1 MRKSGKV
8 SVKNRGATIYD
19 VAEAAGVSTAT
30 VSNVLRGTRYVR
42 PDLQKR
48 VQDAIAQFD
57 YRRNRAAKSLRERR
71 SRTIGVVVPDI
82 TVGLFSGIVR
92 RIEQRAA
99 FTDYQIILADT
110 QEDFAAERDRVRA
123 LIQRQIDGLIIVP
136 CRDDSP
142 VLEDLKERGIPTVLL
157 DRVGRDTDFDSVS
170 ADNVAAS
177 REGTRHLISLGHQR
191 IILLASD
198 PSLRNI
204 QERLDGYREALQE
217 AGLSAF
223 EKVLVVGRNATGTV
237 SSVLKPLLQEDPKPS
252 ALFAVTQSVAI
263 GTLKTIWET
272 PLNLPSDI
280 SLLAFDDC
288 EWFTALKPFL
298 STIRQPADDFADQA
312 WSILMARL
320 NNDRSPKLH
329 AEVHCSLIV
338 RESTAPCR
346 ARGTITTMAR
356 AHGARRRVN
365 PFVKSQ
371 EVLNKTQQNLG
382 KNFELLCFCKVIFI
396 SPD

>member
-1 MRKSGKV
+1 VRRTDNRSFKD
-8 SVKNRGATIYD
+8 RGATIYD
-19 VAEAAGVSTAT
+19 VAEAAGVSAAT

-48 VQDAIAQFD
+48 VQDAIVALD
-57 YRRNRAAKSLRERR
+57 YRPNRAAKSLRERR

-82 TVGLFSGIVR
+82 TVGLFYGIVR

-99 FTDYQIILADT
+99 FTDYQIVLADT
-110 QEDFAAERDRVRA
+110 QEDFSSERERVRA
-123 LIQRQIDGLIIVP
+123 LIQRHIDGLILVP

-142 VLEDLKERGIPTVLL
+142 VLDDLRERGIPTVLL

-170 ADNVAAS
+170 ADNAAAS

-198 PSLRNI
+198 PTLRNI
-204 QERLDGYREALQE
+204 QERVEGYREALQE
-217 AGLSAF
+217 AGLPKL
-223 EKVLVVGRNATGTV
+223 EKVLVVGRNAADTV
-237 SSVLKPLLQEDPKPS
+237 SPILKPFLQESPRPS

-263 GTLKTIWET
+263 GTLKTLWET
-272 PLNLPSDI
+272 GLDLPGDI

-288 EWFTALKPFL
+288 EWFTALRPFL
-298 STIRQPADDFADQA
+298 STISQPAEDFADQA
-312 WSILMARL
+312 WSMLMARL

-329 AEVHCSLIV
+329 AQVHCSLVV

-346 ARGTITTMAR
+346 DRATIKAMP
-356 AHGARRRVN
+356 RV
-365 PFVKSQ
+365 
-371 EVLNKTQQNLG
+371 LT
-382 KNFELLCFCKVIFI
+382 
-396 SPD
+396 SP

>member
-1 MRKSGKV
+1 MRRGDKS
-8 SVKNRGATIYD
+8 SFRDRGATIYD

-48 VQDAIAQFD
+48 VQDAIAALG
-57 YRRNRAAKSLRERR
+57 YRPNRTAKSLRERR

-82 TVGLFSGIVR
+82 TVGLFYGIVR

-99 FTDYQIILADT
+99 FTDYQIVLADT
-110 QEDFAAERDRVRA
+110 QEDFSSERDRVRA
-123 LIQRQIDGLIIVP
+123 LVQRQIDGLIIVP

-142 VLEDLKERGIPTVLL
+142 VLEDLRERGIPTVLL

-170 ADNVAAS
+170 ADNAAAS

-191 IILLASD
+191 IVLLASD

-204 QERLDGYREALQE
+204 QERLEGYREALQE
-217 AGLSAF
+217 ADLSAF
-223 EKVLVVGRNATGTV
+223 EKILVVGRNAADTV
-237 SSVLKPLLQEDPKPS
+237 SPILKPLLQEDPRPS

-272 PLNLPSDI
+272 ELDLPADI

-288 EWFTALKPFL
+288 EWFTALRPFL

-312 WSILMARL
+312 WSMLIARL

-329 AEVHCSLIV
+329 AEVHCNLVV

-346 ARGTITTMAR
+346 DRGTIQAMPRILANSKETA
-356 AHGARRRVN
+356 
-365 PFVKSQ
+365 
-371 EVLNKTQQNLG
+371 
-382 KNFELLCFCKVIFI
+382 
-396 SPD
+396 

>member
-1 MRKSGKV
+1 MRRNDKS
-8 SVKNRGATIYD
+8 SFRDRGATIYD

-48 VQDAIAQFD
+48 VQDAIAALD
-57 YRRNRAAKSLRERR
+57 YRPNRASKSVRARR

-82 TVGLFSGIVR
+82 TVGLFYGIVR

-99 FTDYQIILADT
+99 FTDYQIVLADT
-110 QEDFAAERDRVRA
+110 QEDFSSERDRVRA
-123 LIQRQIDGLIIVP
+123 LIQRQIDGLILVP

-142 VLEDLKERGIPTVLL
+142 VLEDLRERGIPTVLL

-170 ADNVAAS
+170 ADNAAAS
-177 REGTRHLISLGHQR
+177 REGTRHLISLGHRR
-191 IILLASD
+191 IVLLASD

-204 QERLDGYREALQE
+204 QERLEGYREALEE
-217 AGLSAF
+217 ASLSAF
-223 EKVLVVGRNATGTV
+223 EQVLVVGRNAADTV
-237 SSVLKPLLQEDPKPS
+237 SPVLKPLLQGASRPS

-272 PLNLPSDI
+272 GLDFPADI

-298 STIRQPADDFADQA
+298 STIRQPAEDFADQA
-312 WSILMARL
+312 WSMLMARL

-338 RESTAPCR
+338 RESTAPFR
-346 ARGTITTMAR
+346 DRIAA
-356 AHGARRRVN
+356 
-365 PFVKSQ
+365 
-371 EVLNKTQQNLG
+371 EVLPSVLA
-382 KNFELLCFCKVIFI
+382 
-396 SPD
+396 SP

>member
-1 MRKSGKV
+1 VQKGGKG
-8 SVKNRGATIYD
+8 SAKDRGATIYD

-42 PDLQKR
+42 ADLQKR
-48 VQDAIAQFD
+48 VQDAIASLD
-57 YRRNRAAKSLRERR
+57 YRRNRAAKGLRERR

-110 QEDFAAERDRVRA
+110 QEDFASERDRVRA

-142 VLEDLKERGIPTVLL
+142 VLEDLRERGTPTVLL

-191 IILLASD
+191 ILLLASD

-204 QERLDGYREALQE
+204 QERLEGYREALQE
-217 AGLSAF
+217 AGLTSF
-223 EKVLVVGRNATGTV
+223 EKVLVVGRNAADTV
-237 SSVLKPLLQEDPKPS
+237 SPVLKPLLQANPRPS

-263 GTLKTIWET
+263 GTLKTIWEAEF
-272 PLNLPSDI
+272 NLPADI

-298 STIRQPADDFADQA
+298 SSIRQPADDFADQA
-312 WSILMARL
+312 WSMLMARL

-329 AEVHCSLIV
+329 AEVHCSLVI
-338 RESTAPCR
+338 RESTAPHR
-346 ARGTITTMAR
+346 D
-356 AHGARRRVN
+356 
-365 PFVKSQ
+365 Q
-371 EVLNKTQQNLG
+371 EVAHTSKIVAPSIGENPMKIL
-382 KNFELLCFCKVIFI
+382 
-396 SPD
+396 

>member
-1 MRKSGKV
+1 VARSGK
-8 SVKNRGATIYD
+8 SSFKDRGATIYD

-48 VQDAIAQFD
+48 VQDAISALG
-57 YRRNRAAKSLRERR
+57 YRPNRAAKGLRERR

-82 TVGLFSGIVR
+82 TVGLFYGIVR

-99 FTDYQIILADT
+99 CTDYQIILADT
-110 QEDFAAERDRVRA
+110 QEDFASERERVRA
-123 LIQRQIDGLIIVP
+123 LIQRQIDGLIVVP

-142 VLEDLKERGIPTVLL
+142 VLEDLRERGIPTVLL

-170 ADNVAAS
+170 ADNTAAS
-177 REGTRHLISLGHQR
+177 REGTRHLISLGHRR

-204 QERLDGYREALQE
+204 QERIQGYREALQE
-217 AGLSAF
+217 TGLSAF
-223 EKVLVVGRNATGTV
+223 EKVLVAGRHASDTV
-237 SSVLKPLLQEDPKPS
+237 SPILKPLLQEASKPS

-263 GTLKTIWET
+263 GTLKTIWEVG
-272 PLNLPSDI
+272 LDLPNDI

-288 EWFTALKPFL
+288 EWFTALRPFL
-298 STIRQPADDFADQA
+298 STIRQPAEDFADQA
-312 WSILMARL
+312 WSMLMARL

-329 AEVHCSLIV
+329 GEVHCNLVV
-338 RESTAPCR
+338 RESTAPFR
-346 ARGTITTMAR
+346 AQPVDDAVPMTLA
-356 AHGARRRVN
+356 
-365 PFVKSQ
+365 
-371 EVLNKTQQNLG
+371 
-382 KNFELLCFCKVIFI
+382 
-396 SPD
+396 SP

>member
-1 MRKSGKV
+1 MRRNDKS
-8 SVKNRGATIYD
+8 SFRDRGATIYD

-48 VQDAIAQFD
+48 VQDAIAALD
-57 YRRNRAAKSLRERR
+57 YRPNRASKSVRGRR

-82 TVGLFSGIVR
+82 TVGLFYGIVR

-99 FTDYQIILADT
+99 FTDYQIVLADT
-110 QEDFAAERDRVRA
+110 QEDFSSERDRVRA
-123 LIQRQIDGLIIVP
+123 LIQRQIDGLILVP

-142 VLEDLKERGIPTVLL
+142 VLDDLRERGIPTVLL

-170 ADNVAAS
+170 ADNAAAS
-177 REGTRHLISLGHQR
+177 REGTRHLISLGHRR
-191 IILLASD
+191 IVLLASD

-204 QERLDGYREALQE
+204 RERMEGYREALEE

-223 EKVLVVGRNATGTV
+223 EQVLVVGRNAADTV
-237 SSVLKPLLQEDPKPS
+237 SPVLRPLLQGAPRPS

-263 GTLKTIWET
+263 GTLKTIWEAGLDF
-272 PLNLPSDI
+272 PADI

-298 STIRQPADDFADQA
+298 STIRQPAEDFADQA
-312 WSILMARL
+312 WSMLMARL

-338 RESTAPCR
+338 RESTAPSR
-346 ARGTITTMAR
+346 DRMTAEALP
-356 AHGARRRVN
+356 RV
-365 PFVKSQ
+365 
-371 EVLNKTQQNLG
+371 LA
-382 KNFELLCFCKVIFI
+382 
-396 SPD
+396 SP

>member
-1 MRKSGKV
+1 MRRADKSSFKD
-8 SVKNRGATIYD
+8 RGATIYD

-48 VQDAIAQFD
+48 VQDAVAALG
-57 YRRNRAAKSLRERR
+57 YRPNRTAKSLRERR

-82 TVGLFSGIVR
+82 TVGLFYGIVR

-99 FTDYQIILADT
+99 FTDYQIVLADT
-110 QEDFAAERDRVRA
+110 QEDFSSERDRVRA

-142 VLEDLKERGIPTVLL
+142 VLEDLRERGIPTVLL

-170 ADNVAAS
+170 ADNAAAS

-191 IILLASD
+191 IVLLASD

-204 QERLDGYREALQE
+204 QERVEGYREALQE
-217 AGLSAF
+217 AGFSAF
-223 EKVLVVGRNATGTV
+223 EKILVVGRNAADTV
-237 SSVLKPLLQEDPKPS
+237 SPILKPLLQEDLRPS

-263 GTLKTIWET
+263 GTLKTIWDTGLE
-272 PLNLPSDI
+272 LPADI

-288 EWFTALKPFL
+288 DWFTALRPFL

-312 WSILMARL
+312 WSMLIARL

-329 AEVHCSLIV
+329 AEVHCSLVV

-346 ARGTITTMAR
+346 DRGTMQAMPGIL
-356 AHGARRRVN
+356 VN
-365 PFVKSQ
+365 PKETAQ
-371 EVLNKTQQNLG
+371 L
-382 KNFELLCFCKVIFI
+382 
-396 SPD
+396 

>member
-1 MRKSGKV
+1 LKLRFIFFFVHCFSVRRSDKSSFKD
-8 SVKNRGATIYD
+8 RGATIYD

-42 PDLQKR
+42 PELQKR
-48 VQDAIAQFD
+48 VQDAIAALD
-57 YRRNRAAKSLRERR
+57 YRPNRTAKSLRERR

-82 TVGLFSGIVR
+82 TVGLFYGIVR

-99 FTDYQIILADT
+99 FTDYQIVLADT
-110 QEDFAAERDRVRA
+110 QEDFSSERDRVRA

-142 VLEDLKERGIPTVLL
+142 VLEDLRERGIPTVLL

-170 ADNVAAS
+170 ADNAAAS

-191 IILLASD
+191 IVLLASD

-204 QERLDGYREALQE
+204 QERIEGYREALQE

-223 EKVLVVGRNATGTV
+223 EKILVVGRNAADTV
-237 SSVLKPLLQEDPKPS
+237 SPILKPLLQEDPRPS

-272 PLNLPSDI
+272 GLDLPADI

-288 EWFTALKPFL
+288 EWFTALRPFL

-312 WSILMARL
+312 WSMLIARL

-329 AEVHCSLIV
+329 AEVHCSLVV

-346 ARGTITTMAR
+346 DRGTVQAMPRIL
-356 AHGARRRVN
+356 AHPKETA
-365 PFVKSQ
+365 Q
-371 EVLNKTQQNLG
+371 L
-382 KNFELLCFCKVIFI
+382 
-396 SPD
+396 

>member
-1 MRKSGKV
+1 MRRGDKSSFKD
-8 SVKNRGATIYD
+8 RGATIYD

-48 VQDAIAQFD
+48 VQDAIAALD
-57 YRRNRAAKSLRERR
+57 YRPNRTAKSLRERR

-82 TVGLFSGIVR
+82 TVGLFYGIVR

-99 FTDYQIILADT
+99 FTDYQIVLADT
-110 QEDFAAERDRVRA
+110 QEDFSSERDRVRA

-142 VLEDLKERGIPTVLL
+142 VLEDLRERGIPTVLL

-170 ADNVAAS
+170 ADNAAAS

-191 IILLASD
+191 IVLLASD

-204 QERLDGYREALQE
+204 QERIEGYREALQE

-223 EKVLVVGRNATGTV
+223 EKILVVGRNAADTV
-237 SSVLKPLLQEDPKPS
+237 SPILKPLLQEDPRPS

-272 PLNLPSDI
+272 GLDLPADI

-288 EWFTALKPFL
+288 EWFTALRPFL

-312 WSILMARL
+312 WSMLIARL

-329 AEVHCSLIV
+329 AEVHCSLVV

-346 ARGTITTMAR
+346 DRGTIQAMPRILANPKETAR
-356 AHGARRRVN
+356 
-365 PFVKSQ
+365 
-371 EVLNKTQQNLG
+371 L
-382 KNFELLCFCKVIFI
+382 
-396 SPD
+396 